1 MEKIR
6 KQKTKHQTTISIPN
20 GLYNQLYEIAHRY
33 DFRDVDV
40 LVSDLIYYYCIKH
53 RLRLSR
59 KAFAKRKPNKLVNVT
74 MTRKNSTT
82 LAAYANVVGLDYNT
96 IINQVIKS
104 SIGKIKEKNDKLK
117 EDEKSSSDIHESVA
131 R

>member
-40 LVSDLIYYYCIKH
+40 LVSDLIYFYCIKH

-59 KAFAKRKPNKLVNVT
+59 KAFAKRKPNKLVNIT

-104 SIGKIKEKNDKLK
+104 SIGKLKEKNDKLK

>member
-96 IINQVIKS
+96 IINQIIKS
-104 SIGKIKEKNDKLK
+104 SIGKLKEKQIKLK

>member
-74 MTRKNSTT
+74 MTRKNSTA

-104 SIGKIKEKNDKLK
+104 SIGKLKEKNDKLK

>member
-33 DFRDVDV
+33 DFKDVDV
-40 LVSDLIYYYCIKH
+40 LVSDLIYFYCIKH

-59 KAFAKRKPNKLVNVT
+59 KAFAKRKPNKLVNIT

-96 IINQVIKS
+96 IINQIIKS
-104 SIGKIKEKNDKLK
+104 SIGKLKEKQIKLK

>member
-104 SIGKIKEKNDKLK
+104 SIGKLKEKNDKLK

>member
-33 DFRDVDV
+33 DFKDVDV
-40 LVSDLIYYYCIKH
+40 LVSDLIYFYCIKH

-59 KAFAKRKPNKLVNVT
+59 KAFAKRKPNKLVNIT

-104 SIGKIKEKNDKLK
+104 SIGKLKEKNDKLK